1 MGRSALDR
9 TMSPEKQQS
18 SSRPRR
24 ERWVALVLRIMPTE
38 RQRLLALTIL
48 SGGLCGLAA
57 VAFHVG
63 IVKASALL
71 IDRAEAAHGHWW
83 IPLTILSPALGG
95 LLAGLGISHWGPGA
109 GGRGGQQVTLAY
121 GRTGARV

>member
-1 MGRSALDR
+1 MVVYSGRAGLLATA
-9 TMSPEKQQS
+9 TMAPEKQQS

-24 ERWVALVLRIMPTE
+24 ERWMALVLRLIPTE

-48 SGGLCGLAA
+48 AGGLCGLAA

-95 LLAGLGISHWGPGA
+95 LLAGLGIRSLAPGE
-109 GGRGGQQVTLAY
+109 GGGG
-121 GRTGARV
+121 GA